1 MQHFASLQ
9 VAHIQNAWLT
19 IGAFDGVHLGHQQI
33 LKQLTAGAHAKGAPA
48 VVLTFD
54 PHPEE
59 VLRGPRSRFYLN
71 TPQQQAEQ
79 LAALGVDVLVRH
91 PFTRETAATS
101 ARDFVQLLKEHL
113 GLEELWVG
121 HDFALGRNR
130 EGDFAALQTLG
141 AELGFSLHPVPAL
154 ELDGAPVSSSR
165 IRGLIAEGDVA
176 AAARLLGRPFAL
188 AGEVVAGAQRGR
200 SIGIP
205 TANVAV
211 DDKLALPANGVY
223 VTRARLGGQAWGA
236 VTNIGLRPTFED
248 GTLAPVV
255 EAHLL
260 DYAGGEFYGQQLQL
274 DFLARLRAEQ
284 RFEGVE
290 ALLAQIQR
298 DIAAARQQLD
308 TSWP

>member
-9 VAHIQNAWLT
+9 AAHIHNAWLT

-48 VVLTFD
+48 VVLTFA

-71 TPQQQAEQ
+71 TPSQQAEQ
-79 LAALGVDVLVRH
+79 LAALGVDVLVRQ
-91 PFTRETAATS
+91 PFTKETAATS
-101 ARDFVQLLKEHL
+101 AGDFVQLLKEHL
-113 GLEELWVG
+113 GLEQLWVG

-130 EGDFAALQTLG
+130 EGDFATLQTLG
-141 AELGFSLHPVPAL
+141 AQLGFSLHPVPAL

-165 IRGLIAEGDVA
+165 IRALLAEGDVS

-200 SIGIP
+200 GIGIP
-205 TANVAV
+205 TANIAV
-211 DDKLALPANGVY
+211 DEKLALPANGVY
-223 VTRARLGGQAWGA
+223 VTRARLGGQEWGA
-236 VTNIGLRPTFED
+236 VTNVGLRPTFAD

-260 DYAGGEFYGQQLQL
+260 DYAGAEFYGQQLEL

-284 RFEGVE
+284 RFDGVE
-290 ALLAQIQR
+290 ALLAQIRQ
-298 DIAAARQQLD
+298 DIEAARELL
-308 TSWP
+308 TNL

>member
-9 VAHIQNAWLT
+9 AAHIHNAWLT

-48 VVLTFD
+48 VVLTFA

-71 TPQQQAEQ
+71 TPSQQAEQ
-79 LAALGVDVLVRH
+79 LAALGVDVLVRQ
-91 PFTRETAATS
+91 PFTKETAATS
-101 ARDFVQLLKEHL
+101 AGDFVQLLKEHL
-113 GLEELWVG
+113 GLEQLWVG

-130 EGDFAALQTLG
+130 EGDFATLQTLG
-141 AELGFSLHPVPAL
+141 AQLGFSLHPVPAL

-165 IRGLIAEGDVA
+165 IRALLAEGDVS

-188 AGEVVAGAQRGR
+188 GGEVVAGAQRGR
-200 SIGIP
+200 GIGIP
-205 TANVAV
+205 TANIAV
-211 DDKLALPANGVY
+211 DEKLALPANGVY
-223 VTRARLGGQAWGA
+223 VTRARLGGQEWGA
-236 VTNIGLRPTFED
+236 VTNVGLRPTFAD

-260 DYAGGEFYGQQLQL
+260 DYAGAEFYGQQLEL

-284 RFEGVE
+284 RFDGVE
-290 ALLAQIQR
+290 ALLAQIRQ
-298 DIAAARQQLD
+298 DIEAARELL
-308 TSWP
+308 TNL

>member
-1 MQHFASLQ
+1 MQHFASLHA
-9 VAHIQNAWLT
+9 AHAEHAWLT

-33 LKQLTAGAHAKGAPA
+33 LSQLTAGAHAKGAPA

-59 VLRGPRSRFYLN
+59 VLRGPRSGFYLSSR
-71 TPQQQAEQ
+71 QEQAAL
-79 LAALGVDVLVRH
+79 LAAQGVDVLVTH

-101 ARDFVQLLKEHL
+101 ARDFVALLKAQL
-113 GLEELWVG
+113 GLEQLWVG

-130 EGDFAALQTLG
+130 EGDFTALQ
-141 AELGFSLHPVPAL
+141 GFGVEMDFVMQVVPAL

-165 IRGLIAEGDVA
+165 IRALLAEGAVEP
-176 AAARLLGRPFAL
+176 AARLLGRPFAL

-200 SIGIP
+200 GIGVP
-205 TANVAV
+205 TANIAV
-211 DDKLALPANGVY
+211 DAKLALPANGVY
-223 VTRARLGGQAWGA
+223 VTRAAMGERSWGA
-236 VTNIGLRPTFED
+236 VTNVGLRPTFED
-248 GTLAPVV
+248 APPAPVV

-260 DYAGGEFYGQQLQL
+260 DYAGGEFYGETLRL
-274 DFLARLRAEQ
+274 EFLARLRAEQ

-298 DIAAARQQLD
+298 DIAAARQHL
-308 TSWP
+308 TV